1 MLHQHG
7 GWWGHKEGPVE
18 HIRRQLRFYS
28 SPVNSKM
35 VRTSKSEHT
44 GASMPAADKLDGNPL
59 LSQLSVS
66 GFTPGGPIPH
76 GYSYLQQDVK
86 KIRTPTRTG
95 GDINGGMSRSASGI
109 NVPPLPRL
117 PSFPSTPPSRP
128 SAPPQLVRSKTT
140 SELQR
145 NTKTYSLDSTSVA
158 SSSSSSSSSSPLA
171 SLLLTDPRTW
181 TPSEVT
187 LYLSHV
193 LCLVPRPLLQDLHAF
208 VRQERLGGKAFL
220 RLREADLEA
229 KGVNWRWRRLM
240 TEASIRLRRDALK
253 RRIWSGRQHDWETAE
268 ETEDDDT
275 SHSSDLQW
283 SPSMQPQQRVI
294 TATLKRIKDRQ
305 YVRGAVEAL
314 ESTASCDAD
323 LSYNACLASSP
334 SPRPLTRHLSSA
346 SSSSSSSATSTEV
359 KVPVKEGFVRGQAM
373 NIASRAN
380 QGAIHRS
387 NPSTPV
393 RTANTEMDWNVR
405 QDSHR
410 ANAVRSTDDS
420 TFKPVAHLT
429 AEESSTYDDVDLM
442 TSNESSS
449 DTFAAPL
456 DQTLIDAIL
465 APDRDCHFD
474 AEADQIAAIGYEEVM
489 QAPAYCSHNTL
500 AEQALMAGHD
510 RSSCLDLP
518 CQEDQHRAPWP
529 ASRKEAEMPHEHK
542 VEPSDMTISRS
553 LGRKIHLAATD
564 VYDAGQNLADVD
576 HTAERRSAI
585 CSDEGAWTK
594 LQESGHPLSAICDN
608 SSPCDDSNQNQA
620 EDLATLK
627 KMSTLLQN
635 DRDQY
640 FMQDVAPGEFTSDL
654 CGEEPLTVDL
664 GPNKW
669 DSEEEEAADESQ
681 PSWEM
686 ALRADTTDAQA
697 QWDANFV
704 LLQQSTPPRPSRT
717 PPNQDVLD
725 VGKHQPGSSVPDVE
739 RPDAGEVEADVP
751 GSMPAADL
759 RQAILDQ
766 CKAWL
771 PFTTTDKSSTGNAA
785 LAKTSAACDNDREPD
800 QSTSPPQPPPSSSL
814 PLSSLPPYLLGLG
827 AGVAF
832 VVVSEILRR
841 R

>member
-1 MLHQHG
+1 MTRPSTS
-7 GWWGHKEGPVE
+7 GHP
-18 HIRRQLRFYS
+18 
-28 SPVNSKM
+28 
-35 VRTSKSEHT
+35 RTS
-44 GASMPAADKLDGNPL
+44 MPTADKFDGNPL

-140 SELQR
+140 PELQR
-145 NTKTYSLDSTSVA
+145 NTKTYSLDPSPVA
-158 SSSSSSSSSSPLA
+158 SSSSSSSSSSQLT

-193 LCLVPRPLLQDLHAF
+193 LCLVPLPLLQDLHAF
-208 VRQERLGGKAFL
+208 VRKERLGGKAFL

-253 RRIWSGRQHDWETAE
+253 RRIWSGRQHDWAAPE

-323 LSYNACLASSP
+323 LSYNAGLAGSP

-393 RTANTEMDWNVR
+393 RTADTEMGWNVR
-405 QDSHR
+405 HDSHR

-420 TFKPVAHLT
+420 TFRPAAQLA
-429 AEESSTYDDVDLM
+429 AEESGTYDEEDLI
-442 TSNESSS
+442 TSTESSS

-474 AEADQIAAIGYEEVM
+474 AEADQVAAIGYEEVM
-489 QAPAYCSHNTL
+489 QVPACCSHNAL
-500 AEQALMAGHD
+500 AEQALTAGHD
-510 RSSCLDLP
+510 RSSCLDFP
-518 CQEDQHRAPWP
+518 CQVDQHRAPWP
-529 ASRKEAEMPHEHK
+529 ARGKEDGKAGRPRDDWK
-542 VEPSDMTISRS
+542 EPNDVTISRAHGKKLYAS
-553 LGRKIHLAATD
+553 ARDIHEAGRDLANIE
-564 VYDAGQNLADVD
+564 QP
-576 HTAERRSAI
+576 
-585 CSDEGAWTK
+585 SDEHLSTCPDESAWAR
-594 LQESGHPLSAICDN
+594 LQQSDCPVSDICDY
-608 SSPCDDSNQNQA
+608 STPCEGSRHNQA
-620 EDLATLK
+620 EDATSK
-627 KMSTLLQN
+627 QMRNVSQN

-640 FMQDVAPGEFTSDL
+640 SMQDMAPGGFTSDPR
-654 CGEEPLTVDL
+654 GEEPLTVDL
-664 GPNKW
+664 GPNNW

-681 PSWEM
+681 PSWEV
-686 ALRADTTDAQA
+686 ALRGDTTDAQA
-697 QWDANFV
+697 QWESNFV
-704 LLQQSTPPRPSRT
+704 LPQRSTPPRPSGT
-717 PPNQDVLD
+717 PPNQDVLEL
-725 VGKHQPGSSVPDVE
+725 GEHQPGSSAPDVE
-739 RPDAGEVEADVP
+739 RPAAGEVEADVP
-751 GSMPAADL
+751 ESMPTADL

-771 PFTTTDKSSTGNAA
+771 PFTTTEKSSTGNAA
-785 LAKTSAACDNDREPD
+785 PAKTGAACENDDPKQD
-800 QSTSPPQPPPSSSL
+800 QSTPPPQPPPSSSL

-832 VVVSEILRR
+832 VIASEVLRR

>member
-1 MLHQHG
+1 MEENCRHLHLH
-7 GWWGHKEGPVE
+7 
-18 HIRRQLRFYS
+18 L

-35 VRTSKSEHT
+35 ARTSKSEHT
-44 GASMPAADKLDGNPL
+44 GASMPAADKFDSNPL

-76 GYSYLQQDVK
+76 GHSYLQQDVK

-95 GDINGGMSRSASGI
+95 GDISGGMSRSASGI
-109 NVPPLPRL
+109 SVPPLPRL
-117 PSFPSTPPSRP
+117 PSFPLTPPSRP

-140 SELQR
+140 PELQR
-145 NTKTYSLDSTSVA
+145 NTKTCSLDPSPVA
-158 SSSSSSSSSSPLA
+158 SSSSSSSPLA
-171 SLLLTDPRTW
+171 LLLLTDPRTW

-220 RLREADLEA
+220 RLREADLEV

-253 RRIWSGRQHDWETAE
+253 RRVWSGRQHDWEAAE
-268 ETEDDDT
+268 ETEGDDT

-314 ESTASCDAD
+314 ESTASCDTD
-323 LSYNACLASSP
+323 LSYSASPSGSP

-380 QGAIHRS
+380 EGAVHRS
-387 NPSTPV
+387 TPSRPV
-393 RTANTEMDWNVR
+393 RTADTEMGWNVR

-420 TFKPVAHLT
+420 TFRPAAQLA
-429 AEESSTYDDVDLM
+429 AEESGTYDEEDLI
-442 TSNESSS
+442 TSTEPSS

-474 AEADQIAAIGYEEVM
+474 ADAKEVATGYDEVM
-489 QAPAYCSHNTL
+489 QASACYSQHAL
-500 AEQALMAGHD
+500 GEQGTNVVGHD
-510 RSSCLDLP
+510 RSPCLDTL
-518 CQEDQHRAPWP
+518 CQEDQHLMPRP
-529 ASRKEAEMPHEHK
+529 ASPKQDGKAEM
-542 VEPSDMTISRS
+542 VRDDWQEPNDLTISRAH
-553 LGRKIHLAATD
+553 GKKTYAPARNVHD
-564 VYDAGQNLADVD
+564 VERNLAHV
-576 HTAERRSAI
+576 ELP
-585 CSDEGAWTK
+585 SDEHLSTCPHESAWAR
-594 LQESGHPLSAICDN
+594 LQQSHRPLSAICDN
-608 SSPCDDSNQNQA
+608 PTPCEDSNQNQA
-620 EDLATLK
+620 EDFAAVK
-627 KMSTLLQN
+627 PMETLLQGV
-635 DRDQY
+635 DDQC
-640 FMQDVAPGEFTSDL
+640 FMLDVAPGELTSDL
-654 CGEEPLTVDL
+654 CGEEPQAVDL
-664 GPNKW
+664 GPDNW

-686 ALRADTTDAQA
+686 ALRGETTDAQA

-717 PPNQDVLD
+717 LPNQDVLEL
-725 VGKHQPGSSVPDVE
+725 GEHRPGSSVPDVE
-739 RPDAGEVEADVP
+739 RPAAGEVEADVP
-751 GSMPAADL
+751 ESMPTADL
-759 RQAILDQ
+759 CQAILDR

-771 PFTTTDKSSTGNAA
+771 PFTTTEKSSTGNAA

-800 QSTSPPQPPPSSSL
+800 QPTSPPQSPSSSSL

-832 VVVSEILRR
+832 VIASEVLRR